1 MSYRHWMRLLLLA
14 AIGCF
19 VAAPALAQQH
29 IHNGVDAPADQ
40 ASDAAFQA
48 FAGACAPNLGRPEVM
63 QLVMSAVGLQ
73 KANERVTAAVP
84 HEAEENVWIVQEAG
98 IGVAAVWKPDATR
111 CRVLMQRGDLDRL
124 KTAFSTLLTDTAK
137 PGLAVDKVK
146 DASDPAAPKGPVET
160 VAYEVYATPKSPDGD
175 DRLYTLTLH
184 RGEDA
189 EPAAVIEGRR
199 ISGKPKS

>member
-1 MSYRHWMRLLLLA
+1 MRLLFLA
-14 AIGCF
+14 AVGCF
-19 VAAPALAQQH
+19 IAAPALAQQH
-29 IHNGVDAPADQ
+29 IHNGVDAPGEQ

-63 QLVMSAVGLQ
+63 QLVMGAVGLQ

-84 HEAEENVWIVQEAG
+84 HEADDNVWIVQQPG

-124 KTAFSTLLTDTAK
+124 KGAFSTLLTDTAK

-146 DASDPAAPKGPVET
+146 DSADAAAPKGPVET
-160 VAYEVYATPKSPDGD
+160 LAYEVYATPKRPGGD
-175 DRLYTLTLH
+175 DRLYTLTLY
-184 RGEDA
+184 RGENA

-199 ISGKPKS
+199 IAGKAPS